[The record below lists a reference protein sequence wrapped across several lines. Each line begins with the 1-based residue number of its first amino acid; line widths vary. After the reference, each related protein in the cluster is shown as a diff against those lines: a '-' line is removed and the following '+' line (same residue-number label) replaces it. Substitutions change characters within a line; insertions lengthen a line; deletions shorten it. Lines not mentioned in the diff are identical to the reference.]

1 MYFLKTEIKLSLEA
15 KMKKIFF
22 GIILFFAMSYSSVI
36 LSAGST
42 SCSNYSNG
50 ICTYTKNSAI

>member
-1 MYFLKTEIKLSLEA
+1 
-15 KMKKIFF
+15 MKKIFF